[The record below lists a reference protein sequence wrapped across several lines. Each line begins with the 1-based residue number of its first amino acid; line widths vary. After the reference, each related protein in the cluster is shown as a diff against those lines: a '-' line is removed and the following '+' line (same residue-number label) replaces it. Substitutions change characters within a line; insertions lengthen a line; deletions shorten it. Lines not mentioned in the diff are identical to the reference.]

1 MKEEVKYLENVKNVI
16 NYNIDSLTKHIET
29 NKKEIINTKR
39 YLYES
44 SHEIYDTDLTS
55 MMNEE
60 DFNVSLVN
68 TQIDKVSKLKH
79 AYLNPYFGRVD
90 FNDEK
95 IYIGLTDVS
104 KDNENLV
111 FDWRSDIASLYYD
124 EKIGKS
130 TFKVGD
136 KTIEGNIT
144 KRRNY
149 TIKMG
154 KLISFFD
161 SDIAI
166 RDELLQEVLNQNASE
181 NMKNI
186 VTTIQKE
193 QNEIIRYGGNIIVEG
208 ASGSGKTS
216 IAMHKASYTLYKN
229 SLNKNNILIFT
240 PSKNF
245 IKYISGVLPSLGEE
259 NVKMTTFNSFA
270 NEYLDSKA
278 ESLNQYFEHSKKS
291 DKLKLSKEFKE
302 KIDKYLK
309 TYKKSLKFT
318 KKLGYKKLI
327 ILPDELNHYLEKDLS
342 VANVLEYASSKLCDR
357 LNIDEDKNVPQLTI
371 MLKELLDIKNH
382 PLDLYN
388 DFLESI
394 NLEKIDYFSY
404 PDVWAALYL
413 YFNIHGYPSYSNI
426 KEVIIDE
433 AQDYSIFEFILI
445 KKIFNSSKFT
455 ILGDSNQNINPLNK
469 YSSLKELSSI
479 FDAKYIYINK
489 SYRSSKRIV
498 EFSNKILNLKNIVPI
513 RTYDSKVIVK
523 DMDKEKLY
531 TLVNSFKED
540 GFKVAVITKTKEE
553 ALKLKKL
560 KLNASI
566 LPVNLAKGLEFDA
579 VIVYT
584 DKDNYYTK
592 EEFNLYY
599 VAATRALHKLAVV
612 KQKYTNFVE

>member
-1 MKEEVKYLENVKNVI
+1 MKEEQNYLENVKNVI
-16 NYNIDSLTKHIET
+16 NYNIDTLTKHIQ
-29 NKKEIINTKR
+29 NSKKEIINNKK

-44 SHEIYDTDLTS
+44 SHEIYDTDLTF
-55 MMNEE
+55 MMNEA

-68 TQIDKVSKLKH
+68 TQLDKINKLKH

-90 FNDEK
+90 FNNEK
-95 IYIGLTDVS
+95 LYIGLTDVS
-104 KDNENLV
+104 KDNSNLV
-111 FDWRSDIASLYYD
+111 YDWRSDIASLYYD
-124 EKIGKS
+124 ENIGKS
-130 TFKVGD
+130 KYTVGSR
-136 KTIEGNIT
+136 TIEGDVT

-149 TIKMG
+149 NIKMG
-154 KLISFFD
+154 KLINYFD

-166 RDELLQEVLNQNASE
+166 RDELLQDVLNQNSSL

-193 QNEIIRYGGNIIVEG
+193 QNEIIRYNGNIIVEG

-259 NVKMTTFNSFA
+259 NVRMTTFNSFA
-270 NEYLDSKA
+270 NQYLDSKA
-278 ESLNQYFEHSKKS
+278 ESLNHYFEHFNKN
-291 DKLKLSKEFKE
+291 DGFKLSKAFKE
-302 KIDKYLK
+302 KLDNYLT
-309 TYKKSLKFT
+309 TYKKGLKFT
-318 KKLGYKKLI
+318 KKIGYKKLI
-327 ILPDELNHYLEKDLS
+327 ILPEELNKYLEKDLS
-342 VANVLEYASSKLCDR
+342 VSNVIEYTASKLCDR
-357 LNIDEDKNVPQLTI
+357 FNIDEDRNVPKLTI
-371 MLKELLDIKNH
+371 KLKKLLEIKNY

-413 YFNIHGYPSYSNI
+413 YFNIHGYPSYSDI

-433 AQDYSIFEFILI
+433 AQDYNIFEFELL
-445 KKIFNSSKFT
+445 KKVFTSSKFT

-469 YSSLKELSSI
+469 YNSLDEICNL
-479 FDAKYIYINK
+479 FNAKYIYINK
-489 SYRSSKRIV
+489 SYRSSKSIV
-498 EFSNKILNLKNIVPI
+498 EYSSKILNLKNIEPI
-513 RTYDSKVIVK
+513 RTYEKNVIIK
-523 DMDKEKLY
+523 NMNKEELHS
-531 TLVNSFKED
+531 LVNSYKKE
-540 GFKVAVITKTKEE
+540 GFNVGIITKTKKE
-553 ALKLKKL
+553 ATSIKKL
-560 KLNASI
+560 KLDASV

-584 DKDNYYTK
+584 EKENYYTK

-599 VAATRALHKLAVV
+599 VATTRALHALAVIN
-612 KQKYTNFVE
+612 QKYTNFVE

>member
-278 ESLNQYFEHSKKS
+278 ESLNHYFEHSKKS

-455 ILGDSNQNINPLNK
+455 VLGDSNQNINPLNK

-612 KQKYTNFVE
+612 NQKYTNFVE